1 MYQCSRASQSRSLAR
16 SPVGVLVPEEL
27 VDVLPRVSHVV
38 PLQPLRDVL
47 HQLVTLGHD
56 VPLGKRKLLQ
66 LSVSTYGKRTKQN
79 KTKRHG

>member
-1 MYQCSRASQSRSLAR
+1 MQPCVSSRSLARAR
-16 SPVGVLVPEEL
+16 SPVGVLVPEKL

-47 HQLVTLGHD
+47 HQLVTLRHD

-66 LSVSTYGKRTKQN
+66 LSVSTWTKKAKN
-79 KTKRHG
+79 KKRHG